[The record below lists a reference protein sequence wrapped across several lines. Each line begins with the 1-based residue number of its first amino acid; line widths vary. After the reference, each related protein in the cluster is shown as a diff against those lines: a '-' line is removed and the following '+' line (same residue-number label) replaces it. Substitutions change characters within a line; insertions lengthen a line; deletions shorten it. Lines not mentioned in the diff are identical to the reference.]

1 MNSNALRIVCPGL
14 EDGGVFP
21 PDHTGRGR
29 DLSPEIRLENLNPRA
44 RTLVVILE
52 DLSHPIVG
60 ISSALLRFRPAAK
73 TAPTPLSPPLPTR
86 TASPDSREDPG
97 GFTHWVLWN
106 YPAGPVIPGGLPGGK
121 RLENGALQG
130 TAYGLHRYAGPKPPP
145 FSRHRYRLTVYA
157 LDCVLGISSNSR
169 KRQFLKAAEGH
180 ILQKGSLTAGYGG

>member
-29 DLSPEIRLENLNPRA
+29 DLSPEIRLEGLSPDA
-44 RTLVVILE
+44 KTLAVVLE

-86 TASPDSREDPG
+86 TASLNSRGDPG

-106 YPAGPVIPGGLPGGK
+106 YPAGPVIPGGLPKGK

-145 FSRHRYRLTVYA
+145 FSRHRYRLTVCA
-157 LDCVLGISSNSR
+157 LDCVLELPPSAR
-169 KRQFLKAAEGH
+169 KKDLLKAAQGH
-180 ILQKGSLTAGYGG
+180 ILQSGSLTARFP